1 MTIVRSPVSSIVR
14 SPISSVLGDASSG
27 GGGGGSPGGG
37 TALSLIQA
45 AYQAGDFAA
54 YWGIA
59 DELMYTA
66 VSRDVTLPSS
76 AGGTAI
82 MPDKAA
88 FSGDETVS
96 EYVARLGLTGRAD
109 TVLPGFIGYQEQGTF
124 EPNLIQAGLQPTQ
137 LENGNTDENLRIRAS
152 TGFSGSSAHT
162 IVLALRS
169 NDTDFVA
176 GVSDSGTTRFA
187 GRVRNSGSAADSN
200 IGTPSY
206 RVDGVDVVG
215 TNANNLFATGISDFG
230 WHVLTIEGMDL
241 STWNGDMIIGG
252 FAIGA
257 SSLNMDGSL
266 AYVAIFP
273 DDTATRDLAEAEAAD
288 LVGITLP

>member
-1 MTIVRSPVSSIVR
+1 MAVLVAGAGPVVD
-14 SPISSVLGDASSG
+14 PG
-27 GGGGGSPGGG
+27 GGGGGSSE
-37 TALSLIQA
+37 TALSRIQA

-54 YWGIA
+54 YWGIS

-96 EYVARLGLTGRAD
+96 DYVARLGLTGRAD
-109 TVLPGFIGYQEQGTF
+109 TVLPGFVGYQEQGTF
-124 EPNLIQAGLQPTQ
+124 EPNMIQAGLQPTQ
-137 LENGNTDENLRIRAS
+137 LENGNTDENLRIRS
-152 TGFSGSSAHT
+152 GFSGSSAHT
-162 IVLALRS
+162 IVVALRT

-176 GVSDSGTTRFA
+176 GVSDTGTTRYA
-187 GRVRNSGSAADSN
+187 GRVRNSGSAANAN

-206 RVDGVDVVG
+206 RVDGMDVAG
-215 TNANNLFATGISDFG
+215 SLANNLYATGLNDFG
-230 WHVLTIEGMDL
+230 WHVFTIEGMDL

-252 FAIGA
+252 FAVGA
-257 SSLNMDGSL
+257 SGLNMDGSL

-273 DDTATRDLAEAEAAD
+273 DDATTRDLAEAEAGA
-288 LVGITLP
+288 LVGVQIG